1 MHMQTSLPH
10 DQHLEMENLE
20 QLWGGLSIENTNNEN
35 VSYVRIPVHSR
46 GSDCMKSDHPI
57 T

>member
-10 DQHLEMENLE
+10 DQHLEMEKLE

-46 GSDCMKSDHPI
+46 AAI
-57 T
+57 A